1 MKTDDFDLFIIGAG
15 SGGVRAAR
23 LAAAQ
28 GAKVAVAEEFR
39 YGGTCV
45 IRGCVPK
52 KLMVNASDFKDFFED
67 SNGFGWSVGNTT
79 FSWQEFL
86 KAKDKEIERLEN
98 IYEKNMK
105 GSGVELFKSKA
116 KLVARNKVELDDGR
130 AFTARTVLIATGGR
144 PFVPE
149 FDGNKHVITSNEIFE
164 LKKLPSRILIVG
176 GGYIAS
182 EFSGI
187 FNGLGVDVT
196 QIYRGNKILRGFDSD
211 IRDHVMDSMIT
222 RGIDIKCGINVIKC
236 KKLFNKLVVT
246 LSDSSIIETDCVL
259 YATGRLPNTSN
270 LGLEEMGVVLDS
282 VGAVK
287 INELQQSSVGSIYA
301 IGDVTNRLN
310 LTPVAIRDAI
320 SFVETAIKNNPSFP
334 DHKLVATA
342 VFTRP
347 EIGTVGLT
355 EEEAMKTHSIETYH
369 TKFKPLANTLS
380 GRDERTLMKMIVEE
394 RTGKVLGCHLVGP
407 NSAEMIQLAAVAIK
421 MGATKDDF
429 DKTCAVH
436 PTMAEELVTLK

>member
-116 KLVARNKVELDDGR
+116 KLVARNKVELGDGR

-149 FDGNKHVITSNEIFE
+149 FDGNEHVITSNEIFE

-270 LGLEEMGVVLDS
+270 LGLEEMGVVLDR

>member
-1 MKTDDFDLFIIGAG
+1 MKINDFDLFIIGAG

-23 LAAAQ
+23 LAAAH

>member
-1 MKTDDFDLFIIGAG
+1 MKTNDFDLFIIGAG

-23 LAAAQ
+23 LAAAH
-28 GAKVAVAEEFR
+28 GAKVAIAEEFR

-52 KLMVNASDFKDFFED
+52 KLMVNASDFNDFFKD
-67 SNGFGWSVGNTT
+67 SNGFGWSTGSIA
-79 FSWQEFL
+79 FSWQKFL
-86 KAKDKEIERLEN
+86 KAKDQEIDRLEN
-98 IYEKNMK
+98 IYKKNLK
-105 GSGVELFKSKA
+105 VSGVELFNLKA
-116 KLVARNKVELDDGR
+116 KLVARNEIELDDGR
-130 AFTARTVLIATGGR
+130 TFTAKTVLIATGGR

-149 FDGNKHVITSNEIFE
+149 FDGNEHVITSNEVFG
-164 LKKLPSRILIVG
+164 LKKLPNRILIVG

-187 FNGLGVDVT
+187 FNGLGVEVT

-211 IRDHVMDSMIT
+211 VRDHVMDSMT
-222 RGIDIKCGINVIKC
+222 VRGINIKCGINVIKC
-236 KKLFNKLVVT
+236 KKLLQHLVVT
-246 LSDSSIIETDCVL
+246 LSDNSIIEIDCVL
-259 YATGRLPNTSN
+259 YATGRVPNTSN
-270 LGLEEMGVVLDS
+270 LGLEENGVVLDG
-282 VGAVK
+282 VGAVE
-287 INELQQSSVGSIYA
+287 INEVQQSSVRSIYA

-355 EEEAMKTHSIETYH
+355 EEEAIKIHSIEIYR

-394 RTGKVLGCHLVGP
+394 RTGTVLGCHLVGP

>member
-23 LAAAQ
+23 LAAAH

>member
-355 EEEAMKTHSIETYH
+355 EEEAIKTHSIKIYY

>member
-1 MKTDDFDLFIIGAG
+1 MKTNDFDLFIIGAG

-105 GSGVELFKSKA
+105 GSGVELFKSRA

-149 FDGNKHVITSNEIFE
+149 FDGNEHVITSNEIFE

-196 QIYRGNKILRGFDSD
+196 QIYRGNKILRGFDTD

-222 RGIDIKCGINVIKC
+222 RGIDIKCGINVINC
-236 KKLFNKLVVT
+236 KKFLKKLVVT

-270 LGLEEMGVVLDS
+270 LGLEEMGVVLDR

-287 INELQQSSVGSIYA
+287 INELQQSSVESIYA

-355 EEEAMKTHSIETYH
+355 EEEAIKTHSIETYH

-394 RTGKVLGCHLVGP
+394 PTGKVLGCHLVGP

>member
-1 MKTDDFDLFIIGAG
+1 MKINDFDLFIIGAG

>member
-105 GSGVELFKSKA
+105 GSGVELFNSKA

>member
-355 EEEAMKTHSIETYH
+355 EEEAIKTHSIEIYS
-369 TKFKPLANTLS
+369 TKFNPLANTLS

>member
-196 QIYRGNKILRGFDSD
+196 QIYRGNKILRG
-211 IRDHVMDSMIT
+211 
-222 RGIDIKCGINVIKC
+222 
-236 KKLFNKLVVT
+236 LE
-246 LSDSSIIETDCVL
+246 SI
-259 YATGRLPNTSN
+259 G
-270 LGLEEMGVVLDS
+270 
-282 VGAVK
+282 
-287 INELQQSSVGSIYA
+287 
-301 IGDVTNRLN
+301 
-310 LTPVAIRDAI
+310 
-320 SFVETAIKNNPSFP
+320 
-334 DHKLVATA
+334 
-342 VFTRP
+342 
-347 EIGTVGLT
+347 
-355 EEEAMKTHSIETYH
+355 
-369 TKFKPLANTLS
+369 
-380 GRDERTLMKMIVEE
+380 
-394 RTGKVLGCHLVGP
+394 
-407 NSAEMIQLAAVAIK
+407 
-421 MGATKDDF
+421 
-429 DKTCAVH
+429 
-436 PTMAEELVTLK
+436 

>member
-355 EEEAMKTHSIETYH
+355 EEEAIKTHSIEIYS
-369 TKFKPLANTLS
+369 TKFNPLANTLS

-394 RTGKVLGCHLVGP
+394 LTGKVLGCHLVGP

>member
-1 MKTDDFDLFIIGAG
+1 MKINDFDLFIIGAG

-105 GSGVELFKSKA
+105 GSGVELFKSRA

-149 FDGNKHVITSNEIFE
+149 FDGNEHVITSNEIFE

-236 KKLFNKLVVT
+236 KKLLKKLVVT

-270 LGLEEMGVVLDS
+270 LGLEEMGVVLDR

-287 INELQQSSVGSIYA
+287 INELQQSSVESIYA

-355 EEEAMKTHSIETYH
+355 EEEAIKTHSIETYH

-380 GRDERTLMKMIVEE
+380 GRDERNLMKMIVEE